1 MAEFFRMA
9 TIIVLAMWA
18 GVILKDLLD
27 WKWK

>member
-1 MAEFFRMA
+1 MMTEFFRTA

-27 WKWK
+27 WK